1 MKLKL
6 RIERLEERLDVR
18 QPIRLTVALFDSILN
33 GTITDKEFERHRPL
47 LVTVLGQDEDDS
59 PHAEPSA

>member
-6 RIERLEERLDVR
+6 RIERLEERLEVGR
-18 QPIRLTVALFDSILN
+18 PIRLTVALFDSILN

-47 LVTVLGQDEDDS
+47 LAAVLGLDEDDS
-59 PHAEPSA
+59 PHAEP